1 MDLEGKCMRK
11 KVKTSLFSLF
21 PNVSITPFR
30 PTNDISDAVV
40 CESVAQRGGT
50 DSNRLDS
57 PDLKLFSSVTV
68 IVLWHLLSS
77 MFQLR

>member
-1 MDLEGKCMRK
+1 MQ
-11 KVKTSLFSLF
+11 TSNL

-57 PDLKLFSSVTV
+57 LDLKLFSSDTV

-77 MFQLR
+77 MIQLR

>member
-11 KVKTSLFSLF
+11 KVFLQTSNP
-21 PNVSITPFR
+21 PNVSITFR

-57 PDLKLFSSVTV
+57 PGLKLFYSDTV